1 MKKLTNTTFIIPVK
15 IEHNDRYRNAKT
27 VLNYLN
33 QHFITQVFIYEISSL
48 GETQTELNFLCELKN
63 LAIKHWIGNPEPT
76 FHRTKYLNIML
87 NEVQTPV
94 VANYDIDVILS
105 PNNYIEC
112 QEEIMSGKA
121 EVIYPYELGMG
132 QIQIFPTFNYK
143 SFEESGYNLDVI
155 NQSSEKKDN
164 ISECGHC
171 VFLKTSTYKKLG
183 GENENFISYGP
194 EDKERM
200 HRFKKSTNSVF
211 WRSGEK
217 VYHFE
222 HHRGNDSNENNLNF
236 EHNWR
241 VYRDLEKMTQE
252 ELLLYYKNQDYLKKY
267 SNF

>member
-1 MKKLTNTTFIIPVK
+1 MLNLRETTFIIPIK
-15 IEHNDRYRNAKT
+15 IDHPDRYRNAKI

-33 QHFITQVFIYEISSL
+33 QHFYTQVFIYEISNS
-48 GETQTELNFLCELKN
+48 GEIQTELNFVKRLENLKT
-63 LAIKHWIGNPEPT
+63 KHWVEKIDQS

-105 PNNYIEC
+105 PQNYLTC
-112 QEEIMSGKA
+112 QEKILSGKA
-121 EVIYPYELGMG
+121 EVIYPYQFGMG
-132 QIQIFPTFNYK
+132 QIQIFPTFDYK
-143 SFEESGYNLDVI
+143 SFEGSNYNFNNI
-155 NQSSEKKDN
+155 HQSSEKKEN

-171 VFLKTSTYKKLG
+171 VFFKTSTYKKFG

-200 HRFKKSTNSVF
+200 IRFQKLTSSVI
-211 WRSGEK
+211 WESSEK

-222 HHRGNDSNENNLNF
+222 HYRGQDSSENNIHF

-241 VYRDLEKMTQE
+241 VFRDLEKMTEQ
-252 ELLLYYKNQDYLKKY
+252 ELLSYYRNQDYLKKY
-267 SNF
+267 STF